1 MKLVLA
7 EAEHRRLDVPLEN
20 PRGGGGIAVR
30 AHRALGARDVR
41 GGFGVEKNDILA
53 AIGVGRLERPSTA
66 ARRRVGGDADATGSG
81 SGSRRVLLVLLLLG
95 VAQIVV
101 ERVDDDGLRGG
112 TNGGGVWTGDIAVSR
127 ERPRQV
133 RLARQRG
140 FEEERVGAQVSVQ
153 HRVPRHV
160 AGLAPLQV
168 RVARVRHVAR
178 PVGKAAS
185 ERGGRI
191 RGNGAVRDGGERTT
205 RHRCDATPRGAHR
218 SIGSVCA
225 RARRDSRTG
234 RKPPRESDARS
245 WSMARGGRA
254 KVDARRASSN
264 RRRARERPARR
275 GVEWRRVRDRLPLV
289 LIRTK
294 VLYPTCPSRAFPAG

>member
-1 MKLVLA
+1 MSAGDSASRKTIFSPRLA
-7 EAEHRRLDVPLEN
+7 LDALS
-20 PRGGGGIAVR
+20 
-30 AHRALGARDVR
+30 AHRPPRDAASAGMPTRR
-41 GGFGVEKNDILA
+41 GPGPGPGPVASFSSFSSSSSLRSSSN
-53 AIGVGRLERPSTA
+53 
-66 ARRRVGGDADATGSG
+66 GSMTMV
-81 SGSRRVLLVLLLLG
+81 SG
-95 VAQIVV
+95 VARTAGASGPAV
-101 ERVDDDGLRGG
+101 L
-112 TNGGGVWTGDIAVSR
+112 AVSR

-185 ERGGRI
+185 ERRGRM

-205 RHRCDATPRGAHR
+205 RPRRDATPRGAHR
-218 SIGSVCA
+218 SIGSVSA

-275 GVEWRRVRDRLPLV
+275 GVEWRGVIDRLPPP
-289 LIRTK
+289 RTK